1 MYGSVDRPHRRNRDV
16 GIPFS
21 AETSLTVAAT
31 QACLSIVWII
41 LFGIIAFH
49 VNPNC
54 PDPILEWNVK
64 SFWIFIA
71 IIIIQ
76 LSALTLVFV
85 FLINNKEILL
95 QITSIALLV
104 ITAALLL
111 YVWIDGV
118 VVISESQP
126 ITQCEALY
134 YLDLIYLIIA
144 GIDVFCIII
153 MPLAYIAC
161 CGILTYFGIFSSV
174 V

>member
-1 MYGSVDRPHRRNRDV
+1 MYGSVDRPRHRNRDI

-21 AETSLTVAAT
+21 AEASLTIAAT

-54 PDPILEWNVK
+54 TDPILEWNIK

-71 IIIIQ
+71 IVIIQ
-76 LSALTLVFV
+76 LLSLALVFG
-85 FLINNKEILL
+85 FLINHKEILL
-95 QITSIALLV
+95 QITSIALLIV
-104 ITAALLL
+104 TAGLLL

-118 VVISESQP
+118 VVVAESQP
-126 ITQCEALY
+126 IPQCESLY

-144 GIDVFCIII
+144 GIDVFCVII
-153 MPLAYIAC
+153 MPLAFIAC
-161 CGILTYFGIFSSV
+161 CGILTYLGIFNSV